1 MTANETCVK
10 NGKKAIIIGSGLG
23 GLLTAANLAK
33 DGWEVEIYERLKL
46 IGGRFVNIEYKGYQL
61 STGALHM
68 IPHGETGPLATML
81 KGLGADIKIIQSN
94 PLAIVRMPKNL
105 EEKSYKSGFE
115 DISHVDFKKH
125 LTSKNKFMMA
135 WLTFCFKMGLSR
147 PGSMG
152 FKTWYSKYVKD
163 DRIDR
168 CADSFTGWALST
180 TADEVST
187 KEVFGILTNVVKQG
201 GPGIVVGGCSSITN
215 ELLRII
221 SEFGG
226 IVYTNAE
233 VTKIIIKDGKAVG
246 VKIGEKDAKDV
257 FADLIISDIGH
268 VEAWEMCEF
277 DGDFG
282 NLSDSALSDSVKK
295 SLSEYEKYIEN
306 LNKMKP
312 SAGLKIC
319 FASDEQLLPDG
330 CSLMLTPYANRIN
343 GLNEV
348 TNADPNLAPPGK
360 HLVMCHQRT
369 ALDKLGEADIQNEI
383 ELGLE
388 DVKDMFPDKNIEILV
403 VQVHSGR
410 WPVNRAFSGTDF
422 GNKTP
427 VSNLI
432 VVGDGAKGEG
442 GIEIEGIT
450 FGVQKALKLIQKNNF
465 N

>member
-1 MTANETCVK
+1 M
-10 NGKKAIIIGSGLG
+10 
-23 GLLTAANLAK
+23 
-33 DGWEVEIYERLKL
+33 
-46 IGGRFVNIEYKGYQL
+46 
-61 STGALHM
+61 
-68 IPHGETGPLATML
+68 
-81 KGLGADIKIIQSN
+81 
-94 PLAIVRMPKNL
+94 
-105 EEKSYKSGFE
+105 
-115 DISHVDFKKH
+115 
-125 LTSKNKFMMA
+125 
-135 WLTFCFKMGLSR
+135 
-147 PGSMG
+147 
-152 FKTWYSKYVKD
+152 
-163 DRIDR
+163 
-168 CADSFTGWALST
+168 GWALST

-221 SEFGG
+221 AEHGG
-226 IVYTNAE
+226 TVRAETE
-233 VTKIIIKDGKAVG
+233 VTKIIVKDGKAKG
-246 VKIGEKDAKDV
+246 VIAGGKEIA
-257 FADLIISDIGH
+257 ADLVISDIGH
-268 VEAWEMCEF
+268 KEAWEICEF
-277 DGDFG
+277 DGSFG
-282 NLSDSALSDSVKK
+282 PNAVFSINAMP
-295 SLSEYEKYIEN
+295 EYEEYVG
-306 LNKMKP
+306 KMSLLKP

-319 FASDEQLLPDG
+319 FASDERLLPEG
-330 CSLMLTPYANRIN
+330 CLLMLTPYANRIN

-388 DVKDMFPDKNIEILV
+388 DVRDMFPGKNIEILV

-450 FGVQKALKLIQKNNF
+450 FGVQNALKLIQEADY
-465 N
+465 